1 MDFSFIRTVL
11 FDMDGV
17 LYRGRQVLPGVHEL
31 LAFLDAQ
38 NVSYGCLTNNSTQ
51 TPVQYEQKLAAMGLH
66 IPATHIVT
74 SAMATARYLR
84 QEYPAG
90 TTIYMIGMS
99 GLHEVLFSDGHFIES
114 DLAPMLVVQGGDFEI
129 TYEKLRKACLA
140 IRGGARYVLTN
151 PDSTYP
157 TEEGLVP
164 GAGALAAALQAAT
177 EVEPFVIG
185 KPGVIMFQVAV
196 ELLGGNNETTLM
208 IGDRIDTDIVG
219 ASHADLH
226 NALVLTGVSTR
237 ADIAENLCRPEV
249 VVENL
254 IDLLALWQRDM
265 A

>member
-17 LYRGRQVLPGVHEL
+17 LYRGQQVLPGVHEL
-31 LAFLDAQ
+31 LAFLDEHQ
-38 NVSYGCLTNNSTQ
+38 ITYGCLTNNSTQ
-51 TPVQYEQKLAAMGLH
+51 TPSQYERKLAAMGLR
-66 IPATHIVT
+66 IPAAHVVT
-74 SAMATARYLR
+74 SAMATGRYLR

-99 GLHEVLFSDGHFIES
+99 GLREALFADDYFSES
-114 DLAPMLVVQGGDFEI
+114 DLAPALVVQGGDFEV

-140 IRGGARYVLTN
+140 IRAGARYVLTN

-157 TEEGLVP
+157 TEEGLIP
-164 GAGALAAALQAAT
+164 GAGALAAALQAAS

-196 ELLGGNNETTLM
+196 EMLGGNNETTLM
-208 IGDRIDTDIVG
+208 IGDRLDTDILG

-237 ADIAENLCRPEV
+237 ADIANTLCRPEI
-249 VVENL
+249 VVEDLNE
-254 IDLLALWQRDM
+254 LLALWRRDM
-265 A
+265 P

>member
-17 LYRGRQVLPGVHEL
+17 LYRGRQVLPGVHKL
-31 LAFLDAQ
+31 LAFLDEHGI
-38 NVSYGCLTNNSTQ
+38 SYGCLTNNSTQ
-51 TPVQYEQKLAAMGLH
+51 TPEEYERKLAAMGLRVPAAH
-66 IPATHIVT
+66 IIT
-74 SAMATARYLR
+74 SALATGRYLR
-84 QEYPAG
+84 QEYSAG
-90 TTIYMIGMS
+90 TTIYSIGMS
-99 GLHEVLFSDGHFIES
+99 GLRDTLFGDGYFIES
-114 DLAPMLVVQGGDFEI
+114 DLAPALVVQGGDFEV
-129 TYEKLRKACLA
+129 TYDKLRKACLA
-140 IRGGARYVLTN
+140 IRAGARYVLTN

-157 TEEGLVP
+157 TEEGLIP
-164 GAGALAAALQAAT
+164 GAGAIAAALQAAT

-208 IGDRIDTDIVG
+208 IGDRLDTDILG

-237 ADIAENLCRPEV
+237 SDIVDNLCRPEII
-249 VVENL
+249 VEDL
-254 IDLLALWQRDM
+254 VELLALWQRDV